1 MMGNPFQGQH
11 QQWHQQVMKRQ
22 REMGGYADMKKREA
36 MRKARIPGR
45 RPTGDPFTYVEQQAA
60 QLRALVAAGQLSQ
73 AQYGAYMVQMMVQD
87 GRGQVWMAGAKPG
100 QWYRYDGAKWVPDS
114 PPRRGGR
121 RSVSRSRLS
130 GRSAGMVASMPLA
143 TPAGKP
149 RWRRT
154 LGALFYG
161 LFATGAL
168 LWIALLF
175 LAVIDEHFIELESGA
190 GTLIAAGAL
199 FVGLAY
205 TVRGVRKAR
214 RGD

>member
-22 REMGGYADMKKREA
+22 REMGGYADMQKREA
-36 MRKARIPGR
+36 MKKARIPD
-45 RPTGDPFTYVEQQAA
+45 RPLTGDPFTDVEQQAA

-73 AQYGAYMVQMMVQD
+73 AQLGAYMVQMMVQD
-87 GRGQVWMAGAKPG
+87 GQGQVWMVGAKSG
-100 QWYRYDGAKWVPDS
+100 QWHRFDGAKWVPDS

-121 RSVSRSRLS
+121 RSVARS
-130 GRSAGMVASMPLA
+130 
-143 TPAGKP
+143 
-149 RWRRT
+149 RRT
-154 LGALFYG
+154 LGALFNG

-168 LWIALLF
+168 LWLALVF
-175 LAVIDEHFIELESGA
+175 LAVIDEHFIELESDVGM
-190 GTLIAAGAL
+190 LIAAGAL